1 MCPVRHGRLAGLKGE
16 GPHAGVPATLVR
28 LDGLARQV
36 PDADTGALLDRGG
49 QTLQASLTSLQ
60 SALAGPG
67 GYTYI
72 RTQPFATGSILTV
85 DGGTALA

>member
-1 MCPVRHGRLAGLKGE
+1 MVNRVLRFPDRTWNELEGLPQPPRG
-16 GPHAGVPATLVR
+16 
-28 LDGLARQV
+28 